1 MLEADMQKDG
11 ASVPEIIKGYFSAY
25 GRIGGQSRSKK
36 KIEAARR
43 NARRAALARKE
54 KKQT

>member
-1 MLEADMQKDG
+1 MQKDG